1 MSPTKGAIADITGL
15 PVKSAP
21 SEPWEGFCMDGSS
34 GGGYAP
40 RWAELLTPAGGAS
53 KVLSELKEE
62 WGMEESEQETD
73 EVRAFKTLKTPAA
86 SKGLREAAAGDPANN
101 DKSEE
106 PPSTVADSKPRAA
119 KPSPR
124 HSHSQSGQ
132 SGITERIFGLVP
144 DLSDASRTQKMSG
157 CRKMVKRIITS
168 TWFECFAMVMI
179 LLHSLFIGIQINHL
193 AVTLNPDAGVFW
205 RSIDLGF
212 CFFFSLEVAV
222 RLYVYQLRFFTM
234 HGCAWNVLD
243 FVVSS
248 LQLFEEI
255 VAISASSSDLEM
267 AQSSVMRVMRI
278 LRGVK
283 VMRLIRAVRYADELQ
298 LVVSCLLLSLRTFMW
313 ALSLLVMTIYVMA
326 IYVTQAVYVF
336 RLENPMPD
344 TEDYDGIRIREN
356 LAGFWGS
363 LPTSMLSVFQAL
375 TGGVDWGDVL
385 EPLSVYVSEGFG
397 ALFVVYMAFC
407 YLALMN
413 VITGTFVETVSRQ
426 ASKLKIRSQILRA
439 RHVFSEMDWDHT
451 GTISLHDLQN
461 QAASPAVA
469 DFLESVEV
477 DPSEAQYLLEVLDM
491 DGSGTINF
499 EEFLQGTLRLNSSAR
514 AADLMLVA
522 REMKRYFIHSADEM
536 KIIKQRLGLLQ

>member
-1 MSPTKGAIADITGL
+1 
-15 PVKSAP
+15 
-21 SEPWEGFCMDGSS
+21 
-34 GGGYAP
+34 
-40 RWAELLTPAGGAS
+40 
-53 KVLSELKEE
+53 
-62 WGMEESEQETD
+62 
-73 EVRAFKTLKTPAA
+73 
-86 SKGLREAAAGDPANN
+86 
-101 DKSEE
+101 
-106 PPSTVADSKPRAA
+106 
-119 KPSPR
+119 
-124 HSHSQSGQ
+124 
-132 SGITERIFGLVP
+132 
-144 DLSDASRTQKMSG
+144 
-157 CRKMVKRIITS
+157 
-168 TWFECFAMVMI
+168 MI

-234 HGCAWNVLD
+234 HGCAWNILD

-344 TEDYDGIRIREN
+344 VEDYDGIRVREN

-477 DPSEAQYLLEVLDM
+477 DPSEAQYLLEAKDASQECSDGFQVAHKVLDM